1 MWNVYV
7 KCVSVC
13 EQVHGRGLG
22 LLSTKIAVQNPKST
36 VVTMK
41 YQEDD
46 TDAHLS
52 LNSLLHVTN
61 NLLCQNKVDAAIANH
76 IIADTYGQANTEK
89 KAEKEAAEKEPP
101 FRYSVI
107 SLDVF
112 QRLILTAQVTS
123 TVFTISSTIL
133 ITNL

>member
-1 MWNVYV
+1 M
-7 KCVSVC
+7 
-13 EQVHGRGLG
+13 
-22 LLSTKIAVQNPKST
+22 LSTKIAVQNPKST

-61 NLLCQNKVDAAIANH
+61 NLLCHNKVDAAIANH
-76 IIADTYGQANTEK
+76 IIADTYGQAADKEATEK
-89 KAEKEAAEKEPP
+89 EAAEKEAAEKEPP

>member
-1 MWNVYV
+1 
-7 KCVSVC
+7 
-13 EQVHGRGLG
+13 
-22 LLSTKIAVQNPKST
+22 
-36 VVTMK
+36 MK

-61 NLLCQNKVDAAIANH
+61 NLLCQHKVDAAIANH
-76 IIADTYGQANTEK
+76 IIADTYGQAADKEATDNT
-89 KAEKEAAEKEPP
+89 EKEAAEKEPP

-133 ITNL
+133 ITNH